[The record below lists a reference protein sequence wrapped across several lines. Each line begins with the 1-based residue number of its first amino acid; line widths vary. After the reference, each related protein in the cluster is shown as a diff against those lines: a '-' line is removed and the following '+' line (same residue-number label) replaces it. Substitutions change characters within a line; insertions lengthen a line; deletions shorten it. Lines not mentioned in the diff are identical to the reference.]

1 MRSTRFCSFF
11 IAVVKCCLALAFS
24 LNAAAETLPKLDL
37 KDLKGT
43 PHSLAE
49 YRGKIV
55 VLNFW
60 ATYCVPCTTEMPM
73 LSEIQKEYK
82 DKIVV
87 VAASVDDEG
96 TQPAVAPF
104 IHKLKVE
111 NLSVM
116 LGASLDDLHPWGL
129 QEALPGTV
137 FIDAEGNIVA
147 RVKGQLKRPELEKQ
161 LNEMLAKP
169 KPAARGSAPAAPQ
182 A

>member
-1 MRSTRFCSFF
+1 MRSTRSCPSF
-11 IAVVKCCLALAFS
+11 IALFTGLAMVFS
-24 LNAAAETLPKLDL
+24 LAASAATLPKLDL

-43 PHSLAE
+43 PHTLNE
-49 YRGKIV
+49 YRGKII

-73 LSEIQKEYK
+73 LSQIQEQYK

-96 TQPAVAPF
+96 TQPAVEPF

-111 NLSVM
+111 NLNVM

-137 FIDAEGNIVA
+137 FIDKEGNIVA
-147 RVKGQLKRPELEKQ
+147 RVKGQLQRPELERQ
-161 LNEMLAKP
+161 LNEMLHHVQKP
-169 KPAARGSAPAAPQ
+169 VSSQAASPQ
-182 A
+182 N

>member
-1 MRSTRFCSFF
+1 L
-11 IAVVKCCLALAFS
+11 VLVFS
-24 LNAAAETLPKLDL
+24 LAASAETLPKLDL
-37 KDLKGT
+37 RDLKGT
-43 PHSLAE
+43 PHSLSE
-49 YRGKIV
+49 FRGKII

-73 LSEIQKEYK
+73 LSQIQEQYK
-82 DKIVV
+82 DRIVV

-111 NLSVM
+111 NLNVM

-161 LNEMLAKP
+161 LKEMLAMP
-169 KPAARGSAPAAPQ
+169 KAAGGNPPAAPRS
-182 A
+182 